1 MTQKTSTDSLIDTS
15 KMSRGQRAALE
26 MAEGSR
32 DQRALSGFAA
42 SLFDGHPE
50 FVGITPFPE
59 QATEDCDQGNAFLK
73 KLDRFL
79 RNRTDPDTIDLKGEI
94 PDRVIKGLGELGA
107 FGIKIPH
114 AYGGLGLSQT
124 NYSRSA
130 MLLGRHCG
138 NLAALLSAH
147 QSIGVPQPLLMF
159 GTEAQKKKYLP
170 LFAKGQ
176 ISAFALTEQEVGSD
190 PARMQTH
197 AELNEAG
204 THYILNGEKLWCTNS
219 LKASHIIVIARTP
232 QEGKRLATTAFI
244 VAMEAPGVEIV
255 TRCRFM
261 GLKALYNGVLYFH
274 NVEVPVEDVV
284 HEVGKGLKVA
294 LTTLN
299 TGRLTL
305 PAACTG
311 MMQRCQEIVIRWS
324 KQREQ
329 WGQAIGK
336 HAAIAAKIADIAAD
350 TFATESMVR
359 YTSSLVDHDKYA
371 DIRLEAA
378 MSKLWGSEAAWHTID
393 QTMQIKGGRGYE
405 IESSLINRGE
415 VGDPIE
421 RMMRDCRINTIF
433 EGSSEIMRLFIA
445 REALDPHL
453 RKSAAALDSRQT
465 KSTRLRTVFEAARH
479 YAKWYPKQYV
489 SNRVRAPKDFHPALY
504 VELIRIDQLSRKL
517 SRQLFHSMLRYG
529 PKLEKKQL
537 LLGRLVDIGTE
548 LFAMSCACA
557 RANQL
562 NQACEARHQVDP
574 EHNDPDHSVETA
586 KYICSRGRQRIA
598 TWMKALHNS
607 TDQSGYH
614 LAQNLMEGPSVH

>member
-1 MTQKTSTDSLIDTS
+1 MSKTPSSDSLIDTS
-15 KMSRGQRAALE
+15 KMSRGQRSALE
-26 MAEGSR
+26 MAESSR
-32 DQRALSGFAA
+32 DLRALSGFAA
-42 SLFDGHPE
+42 SLFDGRPE
-50 FVGITPFPE
+50 FESIAPYPKQSE
-59 QATEDCDQGNAFLK
+59 EERDQGNTFIN

-79 RNRTDPDTIDLKGEI
+79 RDRTDPDSIDQDGEI
-94 PDRVIKGLGELGA
+94 PDAVIKGLGELGA

-159 GTEAQKKKYLP
+159 GTEAQKQKYLP

-176 ISAFALTEQEVGSD
+176 ISAFALTEQDVGSD
-190 PARMQTH
+190 PAQMKTH

-219 LKASHIIVIARTP
+219 LKASHIIVMARTP

-244 VAMEAPGVEIV
+244 VAMDAPGVEIV

-261 GLKALYNGVLYFH
+261 GLKALYNGVLHFH

-294 LTTLN
+294 LSTLN

-311 MMQRCQEIVIRWS
+311 MMHRCQEIVIRWS
-324 KQREQ
+324 KRREQ
-329 WGQAIGK
+329 WGQAIGR
-336 HAAIAAKIADIAAD
+336 HAAVAAKIADIAAD
-350 TFATESMVR
+350 TFATESMVL
-359 YTSSLVDHDKYA
+359 YTSSLVDADKHA

-378 MSKLWGSEAAWHTID
+378 MSKLWGSEAAWRTVD
-393 QTMQIKGGRGYE
+393 ETMQIKGGRGYE
-405 IESSLINRGE
+405 TESSLRNRGADA
-415 VGDPIE
+415 DPIE

-453 RKSAAALDSRQT
+453 RKSAAVLDSR
-465 KSTRLRTVFEAARH
+465 KPKNVRLRAAFTAARH
-479 YAKWYPKQYV
+479 YAQWYPKQYI
-489 SNRVRAPKDFHPALY
+489 SNRVRVPAQFHPDLF
-504 VELIRIDQLSRKL
+504 VELIRIDRLSRKL
-517 SRQLFHSMLRYG
+517 SKLLFHSMVRHG
-529 PKLEKKQL
+529 PKLEKQQL
-537 LLGRLVDIGTE
+537 LLGRIVNIGTE

-562 NQACEARHQVDP
+562 NQECEARHQVDP
-574 EHNDPDHSVETA
+574 EHNDPDHSLETA
-586 KYICSRGRQRIA
+586 KYICTRGAQRIHN
-598 TWMKALHNS
+598 WMQALNNPN
-607 TDQSGYH
+607 DQAGYH
-614 LAQNLMEGPSVH
+614 LAKNLMEDPSVH

>member
-1 MTQKTSTDSLIDTS
+1 MSKTPSSDSLIDTS
-15 KMSRGQRAALE
+15 KMSRGQRSALE
-26 MAEGSR
+26 MAESSR
-32 DQRALSGFAA
+32 DLRALSGFAA
-42 SLFDGHPE
+42 SLFDGRPE
-50 FVGITPFPE
+50 FKSIAPYPKQSE
-59 QATEDCDQGNAFLK
+59 EERDQGNTFIN

-79 RNRTDPDTIDLKGEI
+79 RDRTDPDSIDQEGEI
-94 PDRVIKGLGELGA
+94 PDAVIKGLGELGA

-159 GTEAQKKKYLP
+159 GTEAQKQKYLP

-176 ISAFALTEQEVGSD
+176 ISAFALTEQDVGSD
-190 PARMQTH
+190 PAQMKTH

-219 LKASHIIVIARTP
+219 LKASHIIVMARTP

-244 VAMEAPGVEIV
+244 VAMDAPGVEIV

-261 GLKALYNGVLYFH
+261 GLKALYNGVLHFH

-294 LTTLN
+294 LSTLN

-311 MMQRCQEIVIRWS
+311 MMHRCQEIVIRWS
-324 KQREQ
+324 KRREQ
-329 WGQAIGK
+329 WGQAIGR
-336 HAAIAAKIADIAAD
+336 HAAVAAKIADIAAD
-350 TFATESMVR
+350 TFATESMVL
-359 YTSSLVDHDKYA
+359 YTSSLVDADKHA

-378 MSKLWGSEAAWHTID
+378 MSKLWGSEAAWRTVD
-393 QTMQIKGGRGYE
+393 ETMQIKGGRGYE
-405 IESSLINRGE
+405 TESSLRNRGADA
-415 VGDPIE
+415 DPIE

-453 RKSAAALDSRQT
+453 RKSAAVLDSR
-465 KSTRLRTVFEAARH
+465 KPKNVRLRAAFTAARH
-479 YAKWYPKQYV
+479 YAKWYPKQYI
-489 SNRVRAPKDFHPALY
+489 SNRVRVPPQFHPDLF
-504 VELIRIDQLSRKL
+504 VELIRIDRLSRKL
-517 SRQLFHSMLRYG
+517 SKLLFHSMVRHG
-529 PKLEKKQL
+529 PKLEKQQL
-537 LLGRLVDIGTE
+537 LLGRIVNIGTE

-562 NQACEARHQVDP
+562 NQECEARNQVDP
-574 EHNDPDHSVETA
+574 EHNDPDHSLETA
-586 KYICSRGRQRIA
+586 KYICTRGAQRIHN
-598 TWMKALHNS
+598 WIQALNNPN
-607 TDQSGYH
+607 DQAGYH
-614 LAQNLMEGPSVH
+614 LAKNLMEDPSVH